1 MEGKNTVFDIFIRN
15 YESGKP
21 VITMTVSGG
30 MTIGKLKRAFTE
42 NCKLFFLSLYKLS
55 NFSVNYRIRCF
66 LPRKVTLLVWWHL
79 P

>member
-21 VITMTVSGG
+21 LITMTVSGG

-42 NCKLFFLSLYKLS
+42 NCKLLYLYTYKKL
-55 NFSVNYRIRCF
+55 IRPSIIESDVF
-66 LPRKVTLLVWWHL
+66 YPEK
-79 P
+79 